1 MTPNQGPIPD
11 SYWVVPGCLLAG
23 EYPGSESNKGPT
35 ELWILPEHYPDGN
48 LPPRIIGSFTNS
60 LLWCDQAGE
69 DFEPYGRPL
78 PVWESGQVCPGRQTP

>member
-11 SYWVVPGCLLAG
+11 SHWVVPGRLLAG
-23 EYPGSESNKGPT
+23 EYPGSKSDKGST
-35 ELWILPEHYPDGN
+35 EPCTLPEHYPDGN
-48 LPPRIIGSFTNS
+48 LPPRIIDSLTNS

-78 PVWESGQVCPGRQTP
+78 PVRESGQVCPGRQAP